1 MPNIIGLNTKL
12 YGSNKNI
19 KPAAEPAEEPAE
31 EEQAAPQ
38 RVLNVIL
45 SESWMNK
52 KMSEGE

>member
-19 KPAAEPAEEPAE
+19 KPAAEPVEEPVE

-45 SESWMNK
+45 SESWMDK